1 MKIITWDLAGD
12 YLVALAVIDIAVMV
26 YRFVWPYD
34 VSSGIMIRSL
44 WVLGVIALCAG
55 VYAGVTLLKKFE
67 EWQLLRQA
75 FRKK

>member
-1 MKIITWDLAGD
+1 M
-12 YLVALAVIDIAVMV
+12 IDIAVMA

-34 VSSGIMIRSL
+34 VSAGIMIRAL
-44 WVLGVIALCAG
+44 WILGVIALSAG
-55 VYAGVTLLKKFE
+55 VYSAVTLLKKFE